1 MDTRKAC
8 WPWLLLGL
16 LALGLLSW
24 LMTFTGRGSAKNMI
38 ESTRALAQDRLDAA
52 GFVFAR
58 ADIDGAILKL
68 SGNAPSQ
75 RMAEAACKTAT
86 DALKGRIGMPGVFAR
101 LDCAGLT
108 YPEQDTKP
116 LAVTGAPLNQ
126 PNAAALKAEADTCQL
141 RLTDAGKSGVVQFAR
156 SKGEILVGQDV
167 LDRVAE
173 VAKHCEKFKIEIGG
187 HTDTGGA
194 ASLNQRLSEQR
205 AQTVRQY
212 LVTKGVSAAQLTA
225 KGYGESK
232 PLVNDFP
239 NGNADKIGQPDSP
252 LRAQNRRIEFL
263 ITALQ

>member
-1 MDTRKAC
+1 
-8 WPWLLLGL
+8 
-16 LALGLLSW
+16 
-24 LMTFTGRGSAKNMI
+24 
-38 ESTRALAQDRLDAA
+38 
-52 GFVFAR
+52 
-58 ADIDGAILKL
+58 
-68 SGNAPSQ
+68 
-75 RMAEAACKTAT
+75 
-86 DALKGRIGMPGVFAR
+86 
-101 LDCAGLT
+101 
-108 YPEQDTKP
+108 
-116 LAVTGAPLNQ
+116 
-126 PNAAALKAEADTCQL
+126 
-141 RLTDAGKSGVVQFAR
+141 
-156 SKGEILVGQDV
+156 
-167 LDRVAE
+167 VAE